1 MKPCKRGH
9 TLGRDPDG
17 HCIECRRASITKSY
31 RASSEESKAAKRAST
46 RAWEER
52 NPELAR
58 AYRSNSDI
66 IRKRVMGSPLSW
78 HFIAELNAIY
88 AARPDGHHVDHIHP
102 LVHKDFCGL
111 HVPWNL
117 QYLPELDNLKKGN
130 SYAQG

>member
-31 RASSEESKAAKRAST
+31 QKSSEESKAVKRAST
-46 RAWEER
+46 RAWEKE

-58 AYRSNSDI
+58 SYKRNSDI
-66 IRKRVMGSPLSW
+66 IRKRKFGSKLSRRYS
-78 HFIAELNAIY
+78 AELNKIY
-88 AARPDGHHVDHIHP
+88 KNCPDGFHVDHIVP
-102 LVHKDFCGL
+102 LNGNLVSGL

-117 QYLPELDNLKKGN
+117 QYLPALENLKKSN
-130 SYAQG
+130 KYEI